1 MITKRQK
8 FTSLVLGVM
17 MIAASGCGQQ
27 SVSAPHLGKA
37 SDKQALVTLNRLL
50 ASPFARVVLPQDM
63 PSARIAQY
71 YPATWTHAYANAQHN
86 AAFEVSRAAPAW
98 MKNGVS
104 WFFPEARAWP
114 LSNPNA
120 YDTSVYG
127 ARSALPTITQFYGN
141 ATGVTVVKGIVYA
154 ESDDDFAYA
163 INAKTGQLIW
173 RSSPV
178 GNHLMGDPV
187 VLGNIVYISAGSVGF
202 NFSAVQKYAAHQPAI
217 RGEHVSFN
225 GVYALN
231 AQTGKLLWRYGTVG
245 EAMATPVVKDG
256 YIYFATGSGHI
267 HCVNASTGQSVWDT
281 FVGGIDNMSSLS
293 VVNGKVYVSLS
304 VPGWLYCL
312 DAKTGQVI
320 WKVTQPGVVNTGMG
334 DVSPAVADHIVVM
347 DAVADPKVIA
357 GQKTVNTILFAVN
370 ALNGHVLWTT
380 KMGRGPLPPAFKG
393 GVPMI
398 HDHVIYVGSPVN
410 SVYQAYNLM
419 NGRLL
424 WTWHVPHAGPAG
436 AGRGAPTYYQ
446 GALYVSTGPS
456 IYALNPRTGQVLGHE
471 TLGGRFGIV
480 NPVIVGGT
488 IYLGNSWDWVLAT
501 PVSRVSCLIR
511 I

>member
-1 MITKRQK
+1 MTTKRLALT
-8 FTSLVLGVM
+8 FFVLGL
-17 MIAASGCGQQ
+17 IAITASGCGQQ
-27 SVSAPHLGKA
+27 SIGATRSPKV
-37 SDKQALVTLNRLL
+37 SDKQALVSLTR
-50 ASPFARVVLPQDM
+50 AVTHPFARVVLPQNM
-63 PSARIAQY
+63 PSSQVAKFF
-71 YPATWTHAYANAQHN
+71 PGTWTHAYANAQHN
-86 AAFEVSRAAPAW
+86 AAFQLPTMAPAW

-104 WFFPEARAWP
+104 WAFPEARAWP

-120 YDTSVYG
+120 YGTNVYG

-141 ATGVTVVKGIVYA
+141 ATGVTVVKGVVYA
-154 ESDDDFAYA
+154 ESDDNFAYA

-187 VLGNIVYISAGSVGF
+187 VTGNIVYISAGSVGF
-202 NFSAVQKYAAHQPAI
+202 NFSAVQKYALHQPAI

-225 GVYALN
+225 GIYALN
-231 AQTGKLLWRYGTVG
+231 AKTGQLLWHYGTIG
-245 EAMATPVVKDG
+245 EAMATPVVKNGD
-256 YIYFATGSGHI
+256 IYFATGSGHI
-267 HCVNASTGQSVWDT
+267 HCINASTGKSIWNT

-293 VVNGKVYVSLS
+293 VVNGHVYVSLS

-312 DAKTGQVI
+312 NAQTGQVS
-320 WKVTQPGVVNTGMG
+320 WKATEPGVVNTGMG

-347 DAVADPKVIA
+347 DAVASPKVIA
-357 GQKTVNTILFAVN
+357 GQNTVNTVLFAVN
-370 ALNGHVLWTT
+370 AQDGHVLWSA

-393 GVPMI
+393 GVPMV
-398 HDHVIYVGSPVN
+398 HHHVIYVGSPVN
-410 SVYQAYNLM
+410 SVYQAYNLS
-419 NGRLL
+419 NGRRL
-424 WTWHVPHAGPAG
+424 WTWHVPNAGPAG
-436 AGRGAPTYYQ
+436 AGRGASTYYQ
-446 GALYVSTGPS
+446 GTLYVSTGPT

-501 PVSRVSCLIR
+501 PVARVNPHYHK
-511 I
+511 